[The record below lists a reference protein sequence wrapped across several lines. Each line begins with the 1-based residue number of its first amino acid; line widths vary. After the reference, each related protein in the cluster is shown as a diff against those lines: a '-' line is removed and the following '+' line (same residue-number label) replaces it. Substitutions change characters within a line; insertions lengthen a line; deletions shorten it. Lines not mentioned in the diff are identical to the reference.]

1 MPPIIRAATAKSA
14 KVFMVASVATG
25 PGIAL
30 AKPRAQNLQRLVDP
44 AILGNLGF

>member
-1 MPPIIRAATAKSA
+1 MQPIIKAATAKRA

-25 PGIAL
+25 SGIAL
-30 AKPRAQNLQRLVDP
+30 AKPRAQSLQRLVDL